1 MEQDD
6 YKINIGN
13 TFIISPHTNTVDLP
27 IDANI
32 GDIWI
37 DATNFTMNNYTI
49 TGSSVSTIT
58 LDDGNID
65 LSSLTI
71 DYGTDFVDRLPDFDR
86 VESMCKE
93 YPALEKAYE
102 NFKVIYKMVEQDYN
116 GKQKERE

>member
-1 MEQDD
+1 MDD
-6 YKINIGN
+6 DDL
-13 TFIISPHTNTVDLP
+13 FIDISMAD
-27 IDANI
+27 
-32 GDIWI
+32 
-37 DATNFTMNNYTI
+37 TI
-49 TGSSVSTIT
+49 TITSSNISTIGLDNSYTLNGTYPSTIT
-58 LDDGNID
+58 LDDVGID
-65 LSSLTI
+65 FDSLII

>member
-1 MEQDD
+1 MEDD
-6 YKINIGN
+6 DLFIDMTMASTDSITITTSNIS
-13 TFIISPHTNTVDLP
+13 TISLDN
-27 IDANI
+27 
-32 GDIWI
+32 G
-37 DATNFTMNNYTI
+37 YTI
-49 TGSSVSTIT
+49 NGTYPTTIT

-65 LSSLTI
+65 LSSLII

-102 NFKVIYKMVEQDYN
+102 NFKIIYKMVEQDYN